1 MTTTITA
8 AQTREMLR
16 DVAQAVIAAKEQ
28 LCAADRNIGD
38 GDHGIGM
45 EKGFEAVLKELE
57 YNDSRDV
64 YSIFSTTGRTMIR
77 VMGGASGIIFGLLFY
92 AGSKNM
98 PEKDSITTAEFA
110 EIFEKALME
119 IQNKGQAKQGDK
131 TLVDGLVPMVEAMR
145 KSAENGEDFKQ
156 FLTHA
161 YEAAEVGKQASTS
174 YIARFGKSKTLGER
188 AIGFPDAGCVSL
200 TVITNAMQQWAQ
212 HNL

>member
-8 AQTREMLR
+8 AQTRDMLMY
-16 DVAQAVIAAKEQ
+16 VARAVIGAKEQ

-45 EKGFEAVLKELE
+45 EKGFDAVLKELE
-57 YNDSRDV
+57 GNEVRDV

-98 PEKDSITTAEFA
+98 PEKDSITTKEFA
-110 EIFEKALME
+110 EIFEKALIE
-119 IQNKGQAKQGDK
+119 IQVKGQAKQGDK
-131 TLVDGLVPMVEAMR
+131 TLVDGLIPMVEAM
-145 KSAENGEDFKQ
+145 KVAAQNGEDFKQ
-156 FLTHA
+156 FLTDA
-161 YEAAEVGKQASTS
+161 YEAAEVGKQASAG

-188 AIGFPDAGCVSL
+188 AVGFPDAGCVSL
-200 TVITNAMQQWAQ
+200 TVITNAMRLWAQ